1 MFFYAGIAMHRY
13 KNIHGDSGVL
23 AYESGPDYI
32 KVRFRNGDVYLYTYA
47 SAGKENIEN
56 MKTLA
61 ETGKGLSGYI
71 SVHVRDR
78 FFKKL

>member
-1 MFFYAGIAMHRY
+1 
-13 KNIHGDSGVL
+13 
-23 AYESGPDYI
+23 
-32 KVRFRNGDVYLYTYA
+32 VRFRNGDVYLYTYA